1 MQMSKYIIKWIKI
14 KNFKVFDEFEID
26 FADSRLASFG
36 GPNGYGKTTIFDA
49 IELCITGDIKRIK
62 TVDSSGSQDNIV
74 AKDQSQLVEIEI
86 KFTNEEGN
94 IIHVRRELKQ
104 LFTTKRDNKTTNFRN
119 LWRLILV
126 RSDGEEE
133 IEQIEFEDLL
143 DERNLN
149 KFYNNF
155 FYVQQEDT
163 AHFLIHNEKIRLEK
177 ISELFNLNRE
187 ENEFK
192 NIVNIKEKVI
202 RIRSGLENRLSELE
216 SQILPIVTVD
226 MDEYKQLLPW
236 KVIVDE
242 WDKENLR
249 FTDFN
254 TRDNYLKE
262 IKAIEELFLNKE
274 SFFKY
279 YKYQEFLS
287 NSEIFEGIL
296 IKNLFE
302 QYDEIN
308 DKYKEKTKLLKI
320 IEDLED
326 ENKLFNSE
334 IDFELVRGKIDFNLE
349 DFNSLINDTFL
360 LKGTLNSSEEVISA
374 ILDLRDNL
382 IESFNMSSLD
392 KEDCPLCGYDW
403 KENPNHNE
411 YKLLDALNDKKK
423 YLESLIED
431 ETQQYRYKKE
441 ELDNEIDNLKLLL
454 EEYLNNSSL
463 DISDSLYVK
472 IEEYKDGQK
481 SINSLLSYL
490 NANEIEFS
498 DLLVIQLNLEFD
510 DALIKSKIE
519 ILLERLNQK
528 VTFESIFL
536 GLVEEKGFLN
546 IYSNYFDNDFIKLNY
561 ITSDLIS
568 NKIKFIEYSYYDFN
582 QSLQNQIN
590 EVNEKITNL
599 NNLIRD
605 KISPLETIYKTE
617 IKKHKEK
624 IIKDIEL
631 PFYIYSGKILQSI
644 RNNRIGGIFIKDPVQ
659 SEGLQNIRFVSDYS
673 SDHDVVNTVSSG
685 QLAGIVIAL
694 TLTLNKVY
702 SNGFNSIMI
711 DDPVQSMDDINM
723 ISLIELFRNEFSDHQ
738 IFVSTHEDE
747 IEKYILY
754 KFMKYKLPVT
764 RVDVMNKE
772 VRYKGLD

>member
-1 MQMSKYIIKWIKI
+1 MSKYIINWMKI
-14 KNFKVFDEFEID
+14 KNFKVFDEFIID
-26 FADSRLASFG
+26 FNDSKLVSFG

-49 IELCITGDIKRIK
+49 IELGMTGDIKRIK
-62 TVDSSGSQDNIV
+62 SIDSSGSQDNIV

-86 KFTNEEGN
+86 KLINSDGEY
-94 IIHVRRELKQ
+94 IHIKRILKQ
-104 LFTTKRDNKTTNFRN
+104 LFRTKQHNKIANFKN
-119 LWRLILV
+119 LWKLMSIIDE
-126 RSDGEEE
+126 SETE
-133 IEQIEFEDLL
+133 ITQIAFENLL
-143 DERNLN
+143 RENNLN
-149 KFYNNF
+149 NFYNNF

-163 AHFLIHNEKIRLEK
+163 AHFLINNEKMRLEK
-177 ISELFNLNRE
+177 LSELFNLNSE
-187 ENEFK
+187 ESELK
-192 NIVNIKEKVI
+192 SVTKTKEKIIEI
-202 RIRSGLENRLSELE
+202 RKDFETSLSSLRNRVSDIETLEEEEYIR
-216 SQILPIVTVD
+216 
-226 MDEYKQLLPW
+226 LLPW
-236 KVIVDE
+236 KESIDV

-287 NSEIFEGIL
+287 NSKIFEGIL

-308 DKYKEKTKLLKI
+308 EKYKEKTKLLKI

-326 ENKLFNSE
+326 EDKLFDSE

-360 LKGTLNSSEEVISA
+360 LKGNLNSSEEVISE

-382 IESFNMSSLD
+382 IESFNISSLD
-392 KEDCPLCGYDW
+392 KENCPLCGYDW

-411 YKLLDALNDKKK
+411 YKLLNALNDKKE

-431 ETQQYRYKKE
+431 ETQQYRDKKE
-441 ELDNEIDNLKLLL
+441 ELDNEIDNLKLLV

-463 DISDSLYVK
+463 DISDSLYEK
-472 IEEYKDGQK
+472 IEEYKDEQK

-510 DALIKSKIE
+510 DVFIKSKIE

-528 VTFESIFL
+528 VTFESTFL

-590 EVNEKITNL
+590 EVNEKIINL

-631 PFYIYSGKILQSI
+631 PFYVYSGKILQSI
-644 RNNRIGGIFIKDPVQ
+644 RNNRTGGIFIKDPVQ
-659 SEGLQNIRFVSDYS
+659 SEGLQNIRFVSDYN

-723 ISLIELFRNEFSDHQ
+723 ISLIELFRNEFSDNQ

-754 KFMKYKLPVT
+754 KFMKYKIPVT

>member
-133 IEQIEFEDLL
+133 IEQTEFEDLL

-163 AHFLIHNEKIRLEK
+163 AHFLINSERIRLEK

-187 ENEFK
+187 ENELK
-192 NIVNIKEKVI
+192 NIVNTKEKI
-202 RIRSGLENRLSELE
+202 IEIRSGLETRLSELE
-216 SQILPIVTVD
+216 SQISPIVIVD
-226 MDEYKQLLPW
+226 IEEYKQLLPW
-236 KVIVDE
+236 KVNVDE
-242 WDKENLR
+242 WDKDNLQ
-249 FTDFN
+249 FTN
-254 TRDNYLKE
+254 INKKDNYLKE
-262 IKAIEELFLNKE
+262 VKRIKELVLNKE
-274 SFFKY
+274 GFFKY
-279 YKYQEFLS
+279 YDYKKFLS
-287 NSEIFEGIL
+287 KNEMFEALL
-296 IKNLFE
+296 IINFFE

-308 DKYKEKTKLLKI
+308 NKYEEKTKLLKI
-320 IEDLED
+320 IDDLDDEDLLF
-326 ENKLFNSE
+326 ENE
-334 IDFELVRGKIDFNLE
+334 INFEPVRGKIDFNLE
-349 DFNSLINDTFL
+349 DFDLLVNDTSL
-360 LKGTLNSSEEVISA
+360 LKGNLDSSEEVISE
-374 ILDLRDNL
+374 IMDLRNDL
-382 IESFNMSSLD
+382 IKSFNASSLD
-392 KEDCPLCGYDW
+392 KEDCPLCGYNW
-403 KENPNHNE
+403 KENPNYSE
-411 YKLLDALNDKKK
+411 YKLLNALDDKKE
-423 YLESLIED
+423 YLESLIVG
-431 ETQQYRYKKE
+431 ETQEYRIRKE
-441 ELDNEIDNLKLLL
+441 
-454 EEYLNNSSL
+454 SL
-463 DISDSLYVK
+463 DEEVEKFKQL
-472 IEEYKDGQK
+472 IEEYIESDDFSISESIYEKINEYKDEQEE
-481 SINSLLSYL
+481 INSLLSYL
-490 NANEIEFS
+490 NFYGIDIS
-498 DLLVIQLNLEFD
+498 DLLVRTLSTKFD
-510 DALIKSKIE
+510 DDYVESKIE
-519 ILLERLNQK
+519 ILLERLNQR
-528 VTFESIFL
+528 VSFERIFL
-536 GLVEEKGFLN
+536 NKVEEQGFFN
-546 IYSNYFDNDFIKLNY
+546 IYLNNFDEQPIKLNA
-561 ITSDLIS
+561 ITSDLVD
-568 NKIKFIEYSYYDFN
+568 NKIKFIEYSYYNFN
-582 QSLQNQIN
+582 QLLQSEIDT
-590 EVNEKITNL
+590 VNTKITNL
-599 NNLIRD
+599 SNLITD
-605 KISPLETIYKTE
+605 KITPLETIYKRE

-659 SEGLQNIRFVSDYS
+659 TEGLQNIRFVSDYN